1 MELEDVDESFI
12 VNLETVKTR
21 ITTSNFNLKF
31 K

>member
-21 ITTSNFNLKF
+21 ITTSNFQF
-31 K
+31 KI